1 MRCTTWSS
9 AKSSGT
15 SSRSLPVL
23 FVAVVGGMLA
33 EAATR
38 AGFEPAWDGVVS
50 CLAGCTAWVDAARF
64 APALGSGVAAAG
76 SVTGAAAAA
85 TGACAAEGAGVL
97 AGAWPRI
104 AATFELKFR
113 YSQATNLRTPGCVA
127 QAPYPAPPTTT
138 SSSAATSPP
147 RLPRLRGA
155 SSPPNG
161 CLPMPPKD
169 GTPRSSSGS
178 RSATP
183 SSGAGSESLA
193 EGPSADFN
201 SSSSPGLSAFLLV
214 LPVKASPLAGGAAK
228 IESKLLFAGAA
239 PAAAAAAFIRV
250 CAARAGAGLLSS
262 AVAAGLLSATAPAA
276 GGRGTTGA
284 GLGAAGGATT
294 ETFVG
299 LSEAVTGGMTV
310 GVGPATGAVRGAGDG
325 GTPAAAGAAGA
336 AGVETLDA
344 FAPAGALPELA
355 IAGTKLA
362 GVLGSGASLRVIPT
376 PVRSVLRTCSSAT
389 GLVSTRLAP
398 RRNAFGTPALPS
410 TMAMAMEFLFRF
422 EARALLK
429 TCVAF

>member
-1 MRCTTWSS
+1 
-9 AKSSGT
+9 
-15 SSRSLPVL
+15 
-23 FVAVVGGMLA
+23 MLA

-50 CLAGCTAWVDAARF
+50 CLAGCTAAVFCTGSAGAVVAGCTAWVD
-64 APALGSGVAAAG
+64 
-76 SVTGAAAAA
+76 
-85 TGACAAEGAGVL
+85 
-97 AGAWPRI
+97 

-250 CAARAGAGLLSS
+250 
-262 AVAAGLLSATAPAA
+262 
-276 GGRGTTGA
+276 
-284 GLGAAGGATT
+284 
-294 ETFVG
+294 
-299 LSEAVTGGMTV
+299 
-310 GVGPATGAVRGAGDG
+310 
-325 GTPAAAGAAGA
+325 
-336 AGVETLDA
+336 
-344 FAPAGALPELA
+344 
-355 IAGTKLA
+355 
-362 GVLGSGASLRVIPT
+362 
-376 PVRSVLRTCSSAT
+376 
-389 GLVSTRLAP
+389 
-398 RRNAFGTPALPS
+398 
-410 TMAMAMEFLFRF
+410 
-422 EARALLK
+422 
-429 TCVAF
+429 